1 MFKLKD
7 LLDVAVPPSPSDA
20 RWLQDASSGVEYLVR
35 NSRSNEVVIFA
46 NPGQMLAVSV
56 LVPIAGVTPPD
67 GDALQNAYFDPTGHW
82 ALEHVSGG
90 GEPDR
95 MYLSPPVD
103 AFSCRAFEGA
113 EQLVFRRYFDGVD
126 KGPMRTELSQPLVQ
140 ALGLYWLDEE
150 KAYCKL
156 DEDGD
161 IQPIIRLYDLTAQ
174 TGEHSAMLVTIDAE
188 QLHRYMAVTE
198 TALVTKFDFTR
209 YVPKLFSQWSDV
221 ERGEVNEAD
230 LFYHT
235 GIQTD
240 GSFANGAMITRPL
253 LTKDILIAK
262 ANRNWKDEGKQY
274 ATFKAYDWK
283 NKREAEVS
291 CAPWA
296 LASYFEKDSDLPFQ
310 VTPAFF
316 RPDVLLKYKADPEK
330 YRLEHRS
337 IYARGGWYLK
347 SYDVN
352 EAGQVHAYLYDLAK
366 LPYREQLY
374 WQSFNEWPKAPI
386 SQRAYQTDFKGSFSD
401 VPDPLIDL
409 KYEISKLD
417 QAKPDYWQPR
427 GETLASAVHYPITP
441 SIEEWASAILAL
453 DQLAVEGFATKPL
466 RKRLSQTGRPFD
478 KQWGSL
484 KLLEEVLIAGG
495 LVEDE
500 AVEITAPLRQVHHIR
515 SKAKGHSAEAEKQV
529 IVKAA
534 KTEHGSLPAH
544 FRALTSDVQTSFD
557 RIIELL

>member
-1 MFKLKD
+1 MVKLEEF
-7 LLDVAVPPSPSDA
+7 LDVAGPPSVLKA
-20 RWLQDASSGVEYLVR
+20 EWLQGASSGVEYLVR
-35 NSRSNEVVIFA
+35 NSRSEEIIIFTNA
-46 NPGQMLAVSV
+46 GQMLAHSV
-56 LVPIAGVTPPD
+56 LVPLAGVTPPD
-67 GDALQNAYFDPTGHW
+67 GHALQYSTIDPTAHW

-103 AFSCRAFEGA
+103 SYGCDSLRGA

-126 KGPMRTELSQPLVQ
+126 NGPTRTELSQPLVQ

-161 IQPIIRLYDLTAQ
+161 IQPIIRLRDLSQQ
-174 TGEHSAMLVTIDAE
+174 TGEDSAMLVTIDAE

-198 TALVTKFDFTR
+198 TALLTKFDFTR
-209 YVPKLFSQWSDV
+209 YAPKSFSGWGEP
-221 ERGEVNEAD
+221 ERDEINEND

-235 GIQTD
+235 GVQAN
-240 GSFANGAMITRPL
+240 GSFANGAIIVRPV
-253 LTKDILIAK
+253 LTKDMLISK
-262 ANRNWKDEGKQY
+262 ANRAWRKEDKQY
-274 ATFKAYDWK
+274 ATFKAHDWR
-283 NKREAEVS
+283 NKRQAELS

-296 LASYFEKDSDLPFQ
+296 LASYFDEGSDLPFQ

-316 RPDVLLKYKADPEK
+316 RPEVLQKYKSDPDK

-337 IYARGGWYLK
+337 IHARGGWHLK

-352 EAGQVHAYLYDLAK
+352 EAGQVHAYLYDLAN

-386 SQRAYQTDFKGSFSD
+386 SPRAYQTDFEGSFSTI
-401 VPDPLIDL
+401 PDPLIDL
-409 KYEISKLD
+409 KHEISKLD
-417 QAKPDYWQPR
+417 KIKPDYWQSR
-427 GETLASAVHYPITP
+427 GEALAGAVHYPLTA
-441 SIEEWASAILAL
+441 STEEWANAILAL
-453 DQLAVEGFATKPL
+453 DQLVVEGFATKPL
-466 RKRLSQTGRPFD
+466 RQRLTAAGREFD

-484 KLLEEVLIAGG
+484 KLLQEVLIAGG
-495 LVEDE
+495 SDEDD
-500 AVEITAPLRQVHHIR
+500 VIEIVAPLRRLHDIR
-515 SKAKGHSAEAEKQV
+515 SKAKGHAAEAEKRAL
-529 IVKAA
+529 VKLA

-544 FRALTSDVQTSFD
+544 FRALTSNTQVSFN
-557 RIIELL
+557 RIVELL